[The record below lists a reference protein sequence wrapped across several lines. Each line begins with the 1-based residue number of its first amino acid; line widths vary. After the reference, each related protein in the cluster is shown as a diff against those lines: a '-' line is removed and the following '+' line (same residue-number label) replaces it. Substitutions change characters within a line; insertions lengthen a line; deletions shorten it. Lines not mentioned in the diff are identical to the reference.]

1 MSLFY
6 LLSPNF
12 LYTHF
17 QLIPII
23 TSRSMSE
30 KTTSLDIQSGKG
42 SILDIAKAFPMT
54 RAQTLDLARHG
65 KYIDGMLQ

>member
-1 MSLFY
+1 
-6 LLSPNF
+6 
-12 LYTHF
+12 
-17 QLIPII
+17 
-23 TSRSMSE
+23 MSE

-65 KYIDGMLQ
+65 KYIDGMLQGENVYKNIDFSEDAIIRITRFRT